1 MSGSVFAL
9 LMLAACLH
17 ASWNTLIKA
26 ATSPWFGTVLVAGF
40 ASLLALCALPFL
52 PAPAVASWPCIAAS
66 VLLQLLYLW
75 VIARSYGQAELGLV
89 YPVMRGTAPLLVAL
103 CNVALLGEQLSGM
116 AVAGIGVL
124 CAGLLGM
131 ACSVPRGRRNGV
143 GLALLNALVIAGYTL
158 VDGVGVR
165 LSAAPASYTLWIFLL
180 CGLPLPLWAALRQPA
195 ALAAALRRDWWRGL
209 LGGLGTISSYGLALW
224 AMTQAPLAVVAALR
238 ETSILFGLLLAR
250 LVLGE
255 HTGRLRLL
263 AALVMLSGVVL
274 LRLA

>member
-26 ATSPWFGTVLVAGF
+26 AASAWFGTVLVAGF

-52 PAPAVASWPCIAAS
+52 PAPAEASWPCIAAS

-75 VIARSYGQAELGLV
+75 LIARSYGQADLGLV

-103 CNVALLGEQLSGM
+103 CNVVVLGESLSGM

-131 ACSVPRGRRNGV
+131 AGSAPRGRRKGV

-255 HTGRLRLL
+255 HAGRLRLL
-263 AALVMLSGVVL
+263 AALVMVLGAVL